1 MMDRKFL
8 SKSVLVVSGVLLLGA
23 PVFGSSSVQ
32 DTDTPSRTTSFKS
45 LVENKENTTLLK
57 ENLKDQPPAT
67 SKLDII
73 VSASQSLDSPV
84 TPDQATKFLLA
95 VDKQISLT
103 IKAYKDKNNA
113 KREIYAAMHVIL
125 DKKYTQMGDE
135 VRDMLDDV
143 SDKVK
148 EVLGVQD
155 PIKRKQLEA
164 ERDALRSKQQALA
177 KERIALYN
185 AMDVIA
191 KAHDN
196 IR

>member
-125 DKKYTQMGDE
+125 DKKYTQMGEE
-135 VRDMLDDV
+135 VRDMLDDISV
-143 SDKVK
+143 KVK

>member
-8 SKSVLVVSGVLLLGA
+8 SKSVLVVSGVLLLGV

-57 ENLKDQPPAT
+57 ENLNDQPPAT

-73 VSASQSLDSPV
+73 VSASQPLNSPV
-84 TPDQATKFLLA
+84 TPEQATKFLLA

-155 PIKRKQLEA
+155 PIMRKQLEA

>member
-84 TPDQATKFLLA
+84 TPEQATKFLLA

-113 KREIYAAMHVIL
+113 KREIYAAMHVVL

-135 VRDMLDDV
+135 VRDMLDDISV
-143 SDKVK
+143 KVK

-155 PIKRKQLEA
+155 PTKRKQLEA

>member
-1 MMDRKFL
+1 
-8 SKSVLVVSGVLLLGA
+8 
-23 PVFGSSSVQ
+23 
-32 DTDTPSRTTSFKS
+32 
-45 LVENKENTTLLK
+45 
-57 ENLKDQPPAT
+57 
-67 SKLDII
+67 
-73 VSASQSLDSPV
+73 
-84 TPDQATKFLLA
+84 
-95 VDKQISLT
+95 
-103 IKAYKDKNNA
+103 
-113 KREIYAAMHVIL
+113 
-125 DKKYTQMGDE
+125 MGDE
-135 VRDMLDDV
+135 VRDMLDDISV
-143 SDKVK
+143 KVK

>member
-1 MMDRKFL
+1 MIGRKFL
-8 SKSVLVVSGVLLLGA
+8 SKSLLVVSGVLLLGA
-23 PVFGSSSVQ
+23 PVFGSASVQ
-32 DTDTPSRTTSFKS
+32 VTDTPGRTISFKS

-84 TPDQATKFLLA
+84 TPEQATQFLVA
-95 VDKQISLT
+95 VDKQISTT
-103 IKAYKDKNNA
+103 IKAYKEKRDA
-113 KREIYAAMHVIL
+113 KREIYAAMHAVL
-125 DKKYTQMGDE
+125 DKKYTQMGNE
-135 VRDMLDDV
+135 VRDMLDDISV
-143 SDKVK
+143 KVK
-148 EVLGVQD
+148 EVLGAQD

-164 ERDALRSKQQALA
+164 ERDAMRKKQGALA
-177 KERIALYN
+177 KERIALFN

-196 IR
+196 MG